1 MNLRTTALAL
11 TLAVAGAGTA
21 PAGDPG
27 PQPLDPG
34 ASAALFERF
43 KGLAGRWK
51 GKSTRGWEEE
61 SVVKLI
67 AGGSV
72 VDVASS
78 GAPPGSEMR
87 TVYHMDRGR
96 LMLTHYCIA
105 KNQPRLVA
113 TAFDA
118 KTGTARFEF
127 VDGTNL
133 PSRDIGHMDK
143 VEVRFLDNDRVSE
156 RWTWYEKGKESW
168 MEEVELRR
176 QP

>member
-1 MNLRTTALAL
+1 MSLRTRALAL
-11 TLAVAGAGTA
+11 GVGAAGAGTA
-21 PAGDPG
+21 RAGEPG
-27 PQPLDPG
+27 RQPLG
-34 ASAALFERF
+34 RAASAALFERF

-61 SVVKLI
+61 SVVRLI

-87 TVYHMDRGR
+87 TVYHLDGSR

-118 KTGTARFEF
+118 
-127 VDGTNL
+127 
-133 PSRDIGHMDK
+133 
-143 VEVRFLDNDRVSE
+143 
-156 RWTWYEKGKESW
+156 
-168 MEEVELRR
+168 
-176 QP
+176 